1 MGRRGPGILKTST
14 ETGKA
19 RTVNSLDSVPLTNRI
34 SGLSTS
40 PFELDATE
48 SVLLDRYVQRFSTTY
63 PAFSGPTNPFLTVLL
78 PLATQSRVVLDS
90 LLALSAVQSWEN
102 GSFGMGAAMLRL
114 RQKALGGCR
123 QLLSQLNM
131 RRVELNRPAG
141 MHDQT
146 IIRVFASCM
155 LLLLYEKLAGEGQEN
170 WSPHLSFIAQLCSQ
184 PLFWPVDKEFDFLLS
199 LFWYNDLVRS
209 TSLQTPTLSDFYL
222 TGISTQLSL
231 DRLSSPGRFAF
242 PRLIAR
248 ISSGD
253 PTVTDADIAAW
264 DGRLDWF
271 PSFALVASG
280 DAETRTHWDNR
291 YLTMDPHVHCV
302 KHLINNNDP
311 TGHTIMSELYR
322 ISGMVYRRQCVNM
335 PMEQYLSKNCLAL
348 WAVQL
353 VQLLP
358 EGSPFESTLLWPIGI
373 VAKELN
379 LLDEPQRAYILAR
392 LKALER
398 QFRMKHFSCVI
409 DMLLRSW
416 RASDA
421 GIANTINSTILL
433 G

>member
-1 MGRRGPGILKTST
+1 MRRRGPG
-14 ETGKA
+14 KA
-19 RTVNSLDSVPLTNRI
+19 LAVNSPHSVTLTNGVY
-34 SGLSTS
+34 GLSAW

-48 SVLLDRYVQRFSTTY
+48 SVLLDRYIQRFSKTY

-131 RRVELNRPAG
+131 RGVELKRV
-141 MHDQT
+141 HDQT
-146 IIRVFASCM
+146 IISVFASCM

-184 PLFWPVDKEFDFLLS
+184 PLFWPVDKKFDFLLS

-209 TSLQTPTLSDFYL
+209 TSLQAPTLSDFYL

-231 DRLSSPGRFAF
+231 NRLSSPGRFAF
-242 PRLIAR
+242 PCLIAR

-253 PTVTDADIAAW
+253 PTVTDAEITAW

-280 DAETRTHWDNR
+280 NVETHVHWDNQ
-291 YLTMDPHVHCV
+291 YLTMDPHLHRVE
-302 KHLINNNDP
+302 HLINTYSP
-311 TGHTIMSELYR
+311 TDQTIMSELYR
-322 ISGMVYRRQCVNM
+322 IAGMVYRRQRENI
-335 PMEQYLSKNCLAL
+335 PIEQDLSRNRLAL

-358 EGSPFESTLLWPIGI
+358 EGSPYESTLLWPIGI
-373 VAKELN
+373 FAKELT
-379 LLDEPQRAYILAR
+379 LLDGCQRAYILAR
-392 LKALER
+392 LGALER
-398 QFRMKHFSCVI
+398 QFRMKHFSCVVE
-409 DMLLRSW
+409 MLLKSW
-416 RASDA
+416 SASDA
-421 GIANTINSTILL
+421 GIANTSSSTILL

>member
-1 MGRRGPGILKTST
+1 MRKRGPGILKSST
-14 ETGKA
+14 ATN
-19 RTVNSLDSVPLTNRI
+19 TVLTNNRPNI
-34 SGLSTS
+34 ASAKIIYGLSAW

-48 SVLLDRYVQRFSTTY
+48 SVLLDRYIQRFSKTY

-78 PLATQSRVVLDS
+78 PLATQSRVVMDS

-102 GSFGMGAAMLRL
+102 GSFGMAAAMLRL

-131 RRVELNRPAG
+131 REVELNRPAG
-141 MHDQT
+141 VYDQT
-146 IIRVFASCM
+146 IISVFASCM

-184 PLFWPVDKEFDFLLS
+184 PLFWPVDREFDFLLN

-209 TSLQTPTLSDFYL
+209 TTLRAPTLSDFYL

-242 PRLIAR
+242 PCLIAR

-253 PTVTDADIAAW
+253 PTVTDAEIAAW

-271 PSFALVASG
+271 PSFALGTSG
-280 DAETRTHWDNR
+280 DTETRVPWDSQ
-291 YLTMDPHVHCV
+291 YLTINPHFHRVE
-302 KHLINNNDP
+302 HLFKTWGSSDQKI
-311 TGHTIMSELYR
+311 TSELYR
-322 ISGMVYRRQCVNM
+322 IAGLVYRRQREHM
-335 PMEQYLSKNCLAL
+335 PMEQDLSKNCLAL

-353 VQLLP
+353 VELLP
-358 EGSPFESTLLWPIGI
+358 EGSPYESTLLWPIGI
-373 VAKELN
+373 VAKELT
-379 LLDEPQRAYILAR
+379 LFDESQRAYILAR
-392 LKALER
+392 LNALER
-398 QFRMKHFSCVI
+398 QFRMKHFNCVV
-409 DMLLRSW
+409 DMLLESW
-416 RASDA
+416 SANDA
-421 GIANTINSTILL
+421 GIANTTSSTILL